1 MSSSATPAAK
11 SVTDSWIFTHR
22 SLIGIACL
30 APAGLAVIFSKP
42 WIAESSPWAL
52 LLDFAGWILFLAYL
66 SMRIW
71 ATLYVGGV
79 KDKILQTTGP
89 YSITRNPLYVGGF
102 CFALSITCFLKSFS
116 LAALTLAAS
125 AAYVR
130 WVIPAEEEV
139 LESIFG
145 DAFREYKRHVP
156 AHDSPALAL
165 RCGIDGGSADQGDAH
180 RSQALVYGF
189 HDADSG
195 LRLAIFPRHALV
207 AALVHATLEQLTQVP
222 PETLVIPT
230 AAKPA
235 EGSAFPP

>member
-1 MSSSATPAAK
+1 MPPSATPAAK

-139 LESIFG
+139 LEGIFG

-156 AHDSPALAL
+156 RMIPRPSLYAAASTVEVRIRAMRTEAKRLFTASMMPILAFVL
-165 RCGIDGGSADQGDAH
+165 LYFRDMPWWPH
-180 RSQALVYGF
+180 WF
-189 HDADSG
+189 
-195 LRLAIFPRHALV
+195 
-207 AALVHATLEQLTQVP
+207 TLP
-222 PETLVIPT
+222 
-230 AAKPA
+230 
-235 EGSAFPP
+235 

>member
-30 APAGLAVIFSKP
+30 APAGLAVLFSRP

-52 LLDFAGWILFLAYL
+52 VMDFAGWVLFLAYL
-66 SMRIW
+66 GMRIW

-79 KDKILQTTGP
+79 KDKVLQTTGP

-102 CFALSITCFLKSFS
+102 CFALSIAFLLKSFS
-116 LAALTLAAS
+116 LAVLALIAS

-130 WVIPAEEEV
+130 WVVPAEEEV

-145 DAFREYKRHVP
+145 EVFREYKR
-156 AHDSPALAL
+156 
-165 RCGIDGGSADQGDAH
+165 RT
-180 RSQALVYGF
+180 
-189 HDADSG
+189 
-195 LRLAIFPRHALV
+195 PRM
-207 AALVHATLEQLTQVP
+207 
-222 PETLVIPT
+222 IPRPSLYT
-230 AAKPA
+230 AAPTVEVRVRAMRTEAKRLFTASMMPILV
-235 EGSAFPP
+235 FILLHFRNMPWWPHWFMLP